1 MEFNNK
7 FLAVVLVVL
16 GIFLTIVSLRI
27 SSVVE
32 GSSNCTQKASL
43 LNSNRIILML
53 GVFMF
58 ASSVAYLMCKMN
70 CSGEVQGS
78 VSDMVYLVFNLVL
91 GIVVLVLF
99 SIIRSGVDSCLP
111 PNFTGFDSMLVN
123 IGIAIGAISVLTSLF
138 VLSQK
143 FHSNKDEIRQRIGR
157 RIAGMSPPRDEVSP
171 VVWKDPFG
179 FPDVKNVDPEL

>member
-43 LNSNRIILML
+43 LNSNRLILML

-58 ASSVAYLMCKMN
+58 ASSASYLLCHMN

-78 VSDMVYLVFNLVL
+78 VSDMVYLVINLVL

-99 SIIRSGVDSCLP
+99 SIIRSGVDSCSANL
-111 PNFTGFDSMLVN
+111 TGFDSMLVN
-123 IGIAIGAISVLTSLF
+123 IGIAIGAVSVLTSLV

-143 FHSNKDEIRQRIGR
+143 FHSNKDEIKQRIVQRIGS
-157 RIAGMSPPRDEVSP
+157 MSPTRVQFR
-171 VVWKDPFG
+171 DPFG
-179 FPDVKNVDPEL
+179 FNDVDPEL